1 MARTGES
8 NMTMYRRVIAPFIA
22 CILLAFLAYL
32 VYQLARPFLAA
43 IGVGVVLT
51 VITFPLYERLRR
63 RLGGRDGLAAT
74 LMVLLVL
81 LLLVLP
87 AVGLIGALGQQAT
100 DVYRWL
106 EKAAGQENPVQ
117 RTIAGLDAYRG
128 HQVLGRVIE
137 WVRPQLEAFAADAT
151 HTVPA
156 AMKKVIGA
164 VTGMLTSILANVLT
178 FILNLILAL
187 LVMGIF
193 YVQGDSLLGEVAALV
208 PLPRERTRELI
219 SRLGM
224 VTKAVVKGVGLTCLA
239 QGVLGGLGFLV
250 VGLPSPLLFGTVM
263 AFSGLIPLVG
273 TAIVWV
279 PGVLYLVF
287 TGQTAWGMGLFLW
300 CVLVVGNADNVLR
313 PLLIG
318 GKAGMPL
325 PLLIVGILG
334 GLFAYGLMGLI
345 IGPLILTV
353 LLFVL
358 EESRRAVP
366 DAEES
371 LPPAAPEPPP
381 AQG

>member
-1 MARTGES
+1 
-8 NMTMYRRVIAPFIA
+8 MYRRVIAPLIA
-22 CILLAFLAYL
+22 CTLLAFLAYL
-32 VYQLARPFLAA
+32 VYQLAQPFLAA

-63 RLGGRDGLAAT
+63 KLGGRDGAAAA

-81 LLLVLP
+81 LLLVVPVL
-87 AVGLIGALGQQAT
+87 GLIGALGQQAT
-100 DVYRWL
+100 DVYRWI
-106 EKAAGQENPVQ
+106 EKTAGQENPAQ
-117 RTIAGLDAYRG
+117 QFLDKLDAYRG
-128 HQVLGRVIE
+128 QGLLGRLVK
-137 WVRPQLEAFAADAT
+137 WVRPQVAAFAADAR

-156 AMKKVIGA
+156 AMKKGIGA
-164 VTGMLTSILANVLT
+164 VTGILTSLLANALT
-178 FILNLILAL
+178 FLLNLILAL
-187 LVMGIF
+187 VAMGIF
-193 YVQGDSLLGEVAALV
+193 YVRGESLLGEVAALV
-208 PLPRERTRELI
+208 PLPRERTRELL

-239 QGVLGGLGFLV
+239 QGALGGVGFWV
-250 VGLPSPLLFGTVM
+250 AGLPSPLLFGTVM
-263 AFSGLIPLVG
+263 AFSGLIPVVG

-279 PGVLYLVF
+279 PGVLYLIF
-287 TGQTAWGMGLFLW
+287 TGQTAWGVGLLLW
-300 CVLVVGNADNVLR
+300 CALVVGNADNVLR

-325 PLLIVGILG
+325 PLLVVGILG

-358 EESRRAVP
+358 EEYHREVP
-366 DAEES
+366 DAEEL
-371 LPPAAPEPPP
+371 LPPAAPGPPP